1 MRHQESR
8 LQSTCVRWFRMQF
21 PEYAYMLISVPN
33 GVATTA
39 TQGRILKAE
48 GMVAGASDLLLLV
61 PRHGYGCLCI
71 EMKNDKGRQSNS
83 QKIWQ
88 RQAEKAGNLYVVV
101 RNFDQFRAIT
111 SNYLGLPIGIEAERE
126 QLKKV
131 YGKIAKEEN
140 LQ

>member
-8 LQSTCVRWFRMQF
+8 LQAACCRWFRMQF

-39 TQGRILKAE
+39 TQRRILKAE

-71 EMKNDKGRQSNS
+71 EMKTEKGRQRDS
-83 QKIWQ
+83 QVIWQ

-101 RNFDQFRAIT
+101 RNFDQFRAIVC
-111 SNYLGLPIGIEAERE
+111 NYLGITDGIYAERE
-126 QLKKV
+126 HLKE
-131 YGKIAKEEN
+131 ILN
-140 LQ
+140 TNN